1 MNLNHIKAFFWMII
15 GSLFMVGL
23 IIVMNLSERAKE
35 QAAPEKKSKME
46 LAQKAKTK
54 PQAKPAP
61 KPKPKPKPR
70 APQAPMPSFAS
81 ALAGV
86 DLGIPEFASADLMG
100 SGDSLLGDVAKDMT
114 MTESTVDS
122 VPKAVERAP
131 LEYPKQAKRKGI
143 TGYVLFNLLIGKDGR
158 VIRTNILES
167 EPEGVFDDVALASIT
182 QWRFEPATYKNQPV
196 KVWAKQK
203 ITFKFE

>member
-1 MNLNHIKAFFWMII
+1 MNNYIKALLWMVA

-23 IIVMNLSERAKE
+23 IITMNLSEKAKE
-35 QAAPEKKSKME
+35 KKVESRKTEM
-46 LAQKAKTK
+46 QVVQRTK
-54 PQAKPAP
+54 PKPPPTP
-61 KPKPKPKPR
+61 KPKPKPKPKR
-70 APQAPMPSFAS
+70 APQAPMPNLSS

-86 DLGIPEFASADLMG
+86 DLGIPEFAMDGLFGSA
-100 SGDSLLGDVAKDMT
+100 DSLLGDVAKDMT

-131 LEYPKQAKRKGI
+131 LEYPQYAKRKGI

-158 VIRTNILES
+158 VIRTKVLES
-167 EPEGVFDDVALASIT
+167 VPEGVFEEVATASVK
-182 QWRFEPATYKNQPV
+182 QWRFEPATYKNQAV

-203 ITFKFE
+203 ISFQFQ